1 MPRSVIGDSLL
12 VLILIF
18 SEISR
23 PVSTGAALVRPL
35 SAIYKGPPQ
44 IHSIFVVISG
54 PDDGF
59 SVLNSWS
66 FSSAFPWWTRV
77 TSNAFLLL
85 PVGFVCFHAWNL
97 LSYYLQFVIIWISF
111 LLFLCIF
118 TAPVFFFFLFTA
130 GLEDLPEEG
139 YSLLQQCKGRTNP
152 TDLQFGPIR
161 MLTQGKRGKDS
172 HLAFYWSHTLLHNSG
187 DFSSTDKTWCLRE
200 TPVPY
205 TTYHK

>member
-1 MPRSVIGDSLL
+1 MEP
-12 VLILIF
+12 
-18 SEISR
+18 
-23 PVSTGAALVRPL
+23 
-35 SAIYKGPPQ
+35 AI
-44 IHSIFVVISG
+44 
-54 PDDGF
+54 
-59 SVLNSWS
+59 
-66 FSSAFPWWTRV
+66 
-77 TSNAFLLL
+77 LLL
-85 PVGFVCFHAWNL
+85 TVCYHLNIFL
-97 LSYYLQFVIIWISF
+97 TISVHF
-111 LLFLCIF
+111 YCPCFF
-118 TAPVFFFFLFTA
+118 FFFFFFFFLFTA

-187 DFSSTDKTWCLRE
+187 DFSSTDKTRCLGE